1 LLVLNLRPVLSLC
14 PCTLQNNQHIP
25 PSKLP
30 AYLRC
35 YPYNSDDAAN
45 DEMIFYVSVL
55 RPQKKKKANTSPMLR
70 VMIF

>member
-1 LLVLNLRPVLSLC
+1 M
-14 PCTLQNNQHIP
+14 
-25 PSKLP
+25 
-30 AYLRC
+30 RC